1 MRLSCR
7 LAAVLLLSTLAV
19 AQNPAPAAAPPQAA
33 TAPQTELQ
41 RLVQEGR
48 KLNSEGHQ
56 DEALKVLARA
66 LELNPND
73 FDAQIATGV
82 ALDLLGNYGDG
93 RRHFTKAIEV
103 ATPEQKPQAMRQM
116 AFSYAFERKPAE
128 AAKFE
133 QPLFDTRLAANDF
146 TGAGEIA
153 NELARIYIESGD
165 IENAAKWYKQG
176 YETALRKKDLTGP
189 QRALWQFRWEHA
201 QARLAARR
209 GNKEEANQHVA
220 LAKRALDETADKDQQ
235 VFYPYL
241 TGYVAFYLG
250 DPKTAITDLQ
260 QANQRD
266 PFILALM
273 AQAYDKTGQQQ
284 QAQDLYKKIMT
295 MSGHNPT
302 NAFARPLARQKLGL

>member
-1 MRLSCR
+1 MKLPCR
-7 LAAVLLLSTLAV
+7 LAAALLLSTLAI
-19 AQNPAPAAAPPQAA
+19 AQNAAPATAQPQAA

-48 KLNSEGHQ
+48 RLSNEGNQ
-56 DEALKVLARA
+56 DEALKILARA

-73 FDAQIATGV
+73 FDAQMATGV
-82 ALDLLGNYGDG
+82 ALDLIGNYGDG
-93 RRHFTKAIEV
+93 RRHFAKAMEV
-103 ATPEQKPQAMRQM
+103 AKAEQKPQVMRQM
-116 AFSYAFERKPAE
+116 AFSYAFERNPSE
-128 AAKFE
+128 AAKVE
-133 QPLFDTRLAANDF
+133 QPLFDTRVAGGDF
-146 TGAGEIA
+146 TGAAEIA
-153 NELARIYIESGD
+153 NELARIYIENGD
-165 IENAAKWYKQG
+165 IDNAAKWYKQG

-220 LAKRALDETADKDQQ
+220 LAKRALDETGDKDQQ

-241 TGYVAFYLG
+241 TGYVAYYLG
-250 DPKTAITDLQ
+250 DARTAITDLQ

-266 PFILALM
+266 PFILALL
-273 AQAYDKTGQQQ
+273 AQAYEKTGQQQ

-295 MSGHNPT
+295 INGHNPT

>member
-220 LAKRALDETADKDQQ
+220 LAKRALDETGDKDQQ

-273 AQAYDKTGQQQ
+273 AQAYEKTGQQQ